1 MKSNKTLFN
10 LIIYIVVFSFA
21 IYLIG
26 NIMVYYYSNVKT
38 QAEDMR
44 VLSEFTKF
52 DLYMLK
58 AIKKEDTR
66 IKKIGTVDNDESSY
80 FITFQNEDGTAVLFI
95 KKGNLIYYNEVKLCE
110 KVDSF
115 RIFIDRSEKENITV
129 ELIIGG
135 EVRSFQYAMI

>member
-58 AIKKEDTR
+58 AIKKEFEVQVR
-66 IKKIGTVDNDESSY
+66 I
-80 FITFQNEDGTAVLFI
+80 
-95 KKGNLIYYNEVKLCE
+95 
-110 KVDSF
+110 
-115 RIFIDRSEKENITV
+115 
-129 ELIIGG
+129 
-135 EVRSFQYAMI
+135 

>member
-80 FITFQNEDGTAVLFI
+80 FITFQNEDGTTVSFI

-135 EVRSFQYAMI
+135 EMRSFQYAMI